1 MSLRRASSI
10 LPLAA
15 AAGFIIVLVACGKD
29 STSPSGYACSGTPA
43 QCLRLG
49 TGWTYEGMTITNPEI
64 GDVTVVR
71 LADRRYRIYGGEN
84 VDAAANQRVYH
95 SWVSSDGVSFAH
107 EAGYRLTGKGIHAGY
122 VVADRGSPTIL
133 SAYSPDG
140 MVFTVESGARM
151 TALRTGYETDGIAD
165 GRPVMLPDSTL

>member
-122 VVADRGSPTIL
+122 VVAARGGGFRMYWGDQAQGLINDRGSPTIL

-140 MVFTVESGARM
+140 M
-151 TALRTGYETDGIAD
+151 
-165 GRPVMLPDSTL
+165 